1 MNVFLSQM
9 MKLVRMRMN
18 NGEEEEGGG
27 VQWDTGLGADDDG
40 VDDYDGDDE
49 DNYEDDD
56 DNEGLISDT
65 GVGPLHRLAAC
76 VCGQSGPS
84 SSSYS

>member
-1 MNVFLSQM
+1 
-9 MKLVRMRMN
+9 MN

-49 DNYEDDD
+49 EQDEDNDEDDD

>member
-1 MNVFLSQM
+1 MVS
-9 MKLVRMRMN
+9 RRRA
-18 NGEEEEGGG
+18 GG

-40 VDDYDGDDE
+40 VDDYHGDDE
-49 DNYEDDD
+49 EQDEDNDEDDD